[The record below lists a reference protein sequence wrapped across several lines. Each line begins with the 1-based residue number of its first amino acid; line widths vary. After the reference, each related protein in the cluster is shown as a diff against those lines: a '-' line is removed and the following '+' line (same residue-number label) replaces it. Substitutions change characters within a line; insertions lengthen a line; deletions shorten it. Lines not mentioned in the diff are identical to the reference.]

1 MKLIDL
7 RMHNLPEEIVE
18 KMETGYSGSNLLR

>member
-18 KMETGYSGSNLLR
+18 KMETGYSSIILR